1 MLENDKFSRTKCRGI
16 IVKRGA
22 RLEKRNTGIQSL
34 NTIIRVSLVKA

>member
-22 RLEKRNTGIQSL
+22 RLEKRNTVFKYDYQGKSC
-34 NTIIRVSLVKA
+34 